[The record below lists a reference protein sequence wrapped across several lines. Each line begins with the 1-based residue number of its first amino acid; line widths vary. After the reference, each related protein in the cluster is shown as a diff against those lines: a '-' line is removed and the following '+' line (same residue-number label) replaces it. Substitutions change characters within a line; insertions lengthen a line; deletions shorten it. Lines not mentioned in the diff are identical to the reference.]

1 MKQRPKK
8 RKSIRILLVEDSS
21 LHALLTRETLTES
34 DKTSYEISTVK
45 DGVEALSDLYRI
57 NGYEHA
63 PKPDLILL
71 DLNMPRMRGFTFLA
85 RIRTDAE
92 LKTIPV
98 CILTSSE
105 ARTNIKKAQALNAVG
120 YLTKPLDLEKFETIF
135 FGIIT
140 HLLQ

>member
-1 MKQRPKK
+1 MTRATKK

-21 LHALLTRETLTES
+21 LHAFLTREILSES
-34 DKTSYEISTVK
+34 NKTSYEISTVK
-45 DGVEALSDLYRI
+45 DGIEALSYLYRI

-71 DLNMPRMRGFTFLA
+71 DLNLPRMHGFTFLA
-85 RIRTDAE
+85 RIKNDAE

-98 CILTSSE
+98 CILTSSQG
-105 ARTNIKKAQALNAVG
+105 RTDIKRAQSLNADC

-135 FGIIT
+135 SGIIAN
-140 HLLQ
+140 LLQ

>member
-1 MKQRPKK
+1 MTEVPKK
-8 RKSIRILLVEDSS
+8 RKSIIILLVEDSS

-45 DGVEALSDLYRI
+45 DGVEALSYLYGI

-71 DLNMPRMRGFTFLA
+71 DLNMPRMRGLTFLA

-105 ARTNIKKAQALNAVG
+105 ARTDIKKAQALNAVG
-120 YLTKPLDLEKFETIF
+120 YLTKPLDLEKLEMTFSS
-135 FGIIT
+135 IIT
-140 HLLQ
+140 NLLQ